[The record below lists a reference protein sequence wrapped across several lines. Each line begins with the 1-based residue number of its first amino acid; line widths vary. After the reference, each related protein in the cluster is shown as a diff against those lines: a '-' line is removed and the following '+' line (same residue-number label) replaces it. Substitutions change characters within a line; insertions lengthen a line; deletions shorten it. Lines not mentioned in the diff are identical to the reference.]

1 MNKYDIYITFI
12 FFIKIGFIA
21 MAVLHLY
28 LKSKQLENTDL
39 DKKLLYWKE
48 RFEFIFTALMA
59 ILLIYLFNPRADK
72 NILIDKETKLLLY
85 LFGFV
90 ILIMAKWDI
99 FFKDS
104 TLLKKIQNII
114 K

>member
-1 MNKYDIYITFI
+1 
-12 FFIKIGFIA
+12 

-28 LKSKQLENTDL
+28 LKSKDLEKSDL

-72 NILIDKETKLLLY
+72 TILIDKETKLLLY

-90 ILIMAKWDI
+90 VLIMAKWDI
-99 FFKDS
+99 FFKES
-104 TLLKKIQNII
+104 TLLKKIKNII